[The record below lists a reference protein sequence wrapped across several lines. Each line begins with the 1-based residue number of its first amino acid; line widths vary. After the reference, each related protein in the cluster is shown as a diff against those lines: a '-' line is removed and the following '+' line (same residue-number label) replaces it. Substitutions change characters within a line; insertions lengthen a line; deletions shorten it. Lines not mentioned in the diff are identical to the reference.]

1 MAELRK
7 LRAEIG
13 PRRFFLL
20 RDVLAERMFLY
31 QAGVRRGYASER
43 QLKVFA
49 EQFRLALELA
59 AIALGYASI
68 APMDFS

>member
-1 MAELRK
+1 
-7 LRAEIG
+7 
-13 PRRFFLL
+13 
-20 RDVLAERMFLY
+20 MFLY